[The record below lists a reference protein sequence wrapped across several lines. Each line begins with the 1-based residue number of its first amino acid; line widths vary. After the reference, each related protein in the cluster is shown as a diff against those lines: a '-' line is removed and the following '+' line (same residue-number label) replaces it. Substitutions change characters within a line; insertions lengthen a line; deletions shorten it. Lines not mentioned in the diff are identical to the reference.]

1 MSWLDEDTADQDG
14 IEAEPFDVDVDDDE
28 ERGEFEQREPGRMF
42 GLDVAQ
48 LAESMAG
55 PMILRALQKEVSGVV
70 GEAVDEA
77 VREELDATVIEELQA
92 RAGTAARRA
101 VAAALAQLDESEP
114 EEEAALYFGSVDEFF
129 RGYLR
134 PNYRR
139 RVDGNQT
146 LWAADWWKYAEAVA
160 RLDALWRAWEHLR
173 LDPQTGMSVW
183 FRDHAE
189 HHMSILLSSSGP
201 FAGIGT
207 GPNREHVNEKGELLP
222 YVEPPEGLFPDV
234 REAS

>member
-1 MSWLDEDTADQDG
+1 MSDNWGDDG
-14 IEAEPFDVDVDDDE
+14 IDAEPFDVDGRLDRRE
-28 ERGEFEQREPGRMF
+28 ERQPGRIF

-48 LAESMAG
+48 LAESMADQV
-55 PMILRALQKEVSGVV
+55 IVRALHKEVSAVV
-70 GEAVDEA
+70 ADAIDEA
-77 VREELDATVIEELQA
+77 VREQLDPSVLEELQTQ
-92 RAGTAARRA
+92 AGTAARRA
-101 VAAALAQLDESEP
+101 VATALTRLDQADP
-114 EEEAALYFGSVDEFF
+114 EEEPSLYFGSVDEFF

-139 RVDGNQT
+139 RVDGNNT
-146 LWAADWWKYAEAVA
+146 LWARDWWKYAEAVA

-189 HHMSILLSSSGP
+189 HHMAVLLSPSGP

-207 GPNREHVNEKGELLP
+207 GKDREHTNEKGDMLP
-222 YVEPPEGLFPDV
+222 YLEPPEGLFPDV
-234 REAS
+234 RHAS

>member
-1 MSWLDEDTADQDG
+1 MSWLDEGTDETDG
-14 IEAEPFDVDVDDDE
+14 IEAEPFDVDVDDDDDRPE
-28 ERGEFEQREPGRMF
+28 VEGREPGRMF

-77 VREELDATVIEELQA
+77 VREELAPSVIEELQA
-92 RAGTAARRA
+92 QAGTAARRA
-101 VAAALAQLDESEP
+101 VAAVLAQLDEAEP
-114 EEEAALYFGSVDEFF
+114 EEEPALYFGSVDEFF

-139 RVDGNQT
+139 RIDGTRT
-146 LWAADWWKYAEAVA
+146 LWARDWWRYAEAVA

-173 LDPQTGMSVW
+173 LDPRTGMSVW

-189 HHMSILLSSSGP
+189 HHMSVLLSASGP
-201 FAGIGT
+201 FNGVGAGQ
-207 GPNREHVNEKGELLP
+207 NREHTNEAGEMLP
-222 YVEPPEGLFPDV
+222 YLEPPTGLFPDV
-234 REAS
+234 R